1 MHKNGFIL
9 TKKGHIQPFTYGKIK
24 RFSIT
29 LDFLLLIFWSLQYTP
44 VSVSDIYCKM
54 AKLDQI
60 DATLGNKFSFRVG
73 DIKFYA
79 AKLPFFS
86 EIQQF
91 GKLVW
96 EVGSLFGYFCATCA

>member
-9 TKKGHIQPFTYGKIK
+9 TKKGNIQVFTNGKIK

-44 VSVSDIYCKM
+44 VSVNDIYCNR

-60 DATLGNKFSFRVG
+60 DTNLANKFSFRVG
-73 DIKFYA
+73 GIKFYA

-86 EIQQF
+86 ETQQF

-96 EVGSLFGYFCATCA
+96 EIGSLFGYFCATCA